1 MGNKASSSS
10 TASSA
15 SFSHK
20 DFVLGDAHLDSSSP
34 HVVHPNCVS
43 NQELQLVHHRGNN
56 KWYILKKKEEE
67 EEDGN
72 NSRSETTK
80 DFLFAM
86 ESPKQQGVFSGSST
100 QVIVDSKG
108 TVLALLQKTSKG
120 RKIQTLIY
128 RPIPTF
134 DGQSPAME
142 IYKESVLK
150 KYEAADSTTTTK
162 ASRNKALPPLPK
174 YYLFARQLSNPAANP
189 SSKTTFGDSS
199 YALLQVDVVYNDPDF
214 AKFKEPPLYRAVT
227 IRGGGSTTG
236 TTAIIMDGS
245 TNTAVTTSSSM
256 AAPVTTDGGNTPP
269 TTILGTVTK
278 THANIANGVD
288 LIAVLTLGSSALMSP
303 PTMVGGTLASPRGAA
318 VVDRS
323 GVV

>member
-10 TASSA
+10 SSA
-15 SFSHK
+15 FFAHK

-43 NQELQLVHHRGNN
+43 NRELQLVHHRGNN
-56 KWYILKKKEEE
+56 NKWYVLKKKEEE
-67 EEDGN
+67 EEEN

-150 KYEAADSTTTTK
+150 KYEAADSTTT
-162 ASRNKALPPLPK
+162 RNKALPPLPK
-174 YYLFARQLSNPAANP
+174 YYLFARQLCNPAANP

-227 IRGGGSTTG
+227 VRGGGGSGSTTTG
-236 TTAIIMDGS
+236 ITAIIMDGS
-245 TNTAVTTSSSM
+245 TNTVASSM
-256 AAPVTTDGGNTPP
+256 APMTDGGTTSP

-278 THANIANGVD
+278 THATISNGVD

>member
-10 TASSA
+10 SSA

-43 NQELQLVHHRGNN
+43 NRELQLVHHRGNN
-56 KWYILKKKEEE
+56 KWYVLKKKEEE
-67 EEDGN
+67 EEE

-150 KYEAADSTTTTK
+150 KYEAADLTTTK
-162 ASRNKALPPLPK
+162 ATRNKALPPLPK

-189 SSKTTFGDSS
+189 SKTTFGDSS

-214 AKFKEPPLYRAVT
+214 AKFKDPPLYRAVT
-227 IRGGGSTTG
+227 VRGGGGSRSTTG
-236 TTAIIMDGS
+236 GITAIIMDGS
-245 TNTAVTTSSSM
+245 TNTAVTASSSM
-256 AAPVTTDGGNTPP
+256 AAPVTTDGGNNTSP

-278 THANIANGVD
+278 THATISNGVD